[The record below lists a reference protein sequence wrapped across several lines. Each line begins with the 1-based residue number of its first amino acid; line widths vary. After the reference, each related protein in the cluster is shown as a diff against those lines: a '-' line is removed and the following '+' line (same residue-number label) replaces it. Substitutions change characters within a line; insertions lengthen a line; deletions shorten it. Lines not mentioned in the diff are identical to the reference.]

1 MFNLLKTKTMKRKTI
16 LQTFALAALA
26 LVSCVKAQE
35 VEVPDEKT
43 PESSDPVAVGFNA
56 YVNRGLATKAGA
68 VGMLT
73 TNTDGTAKLTD
84 SEIGFGVFAYY
95 NNGELYN
102 EMAKPDFMYNQHI
115 TYDGVN
121 WTYSPLRY
129 WPNEFGSN
137 AESEEVD
144 RLTFFAYAPWA
155 QVTPSTGVLISDYNE
170 TAAETDPSKSP
181 TTGIIG
187 MSRNTSLGAP
197 LVKYAVNYTPGKGV
211 DLCWGVAA
219 EDYEDAVA
227 GATQPT
233 IAAGK
238 TYQNVVKPTTEKRI
252 KFDFKHALA
261 SLNVQIDADIDAV
274 SPGHDEAL
282 HEFTRIFVRSV
293 TFEGFTTKGAL
304 NLNSEYQNN
313 ANPTWFDLSGSG
325 KLNSDPITI
334 YDGRRDGKEGIETG
348 EAKNESPSD
357 LNPLIVQSKTYNLA
371 VSSANDLVY
380 GYKAGESTMSDI
392 DQPGV
397 TNSPVNLFNNIEL
410 EAPVYVIPIDDEE
423 MKINIVYDVE
433 TADPTLA
440 GYLSDGETKGV
451 SVENAISQKI
461 TLSSGAPMK
470 LVAGKKYIIK
480 LHLGLTS
487 VKFDAEVSDWEDG
500 DEANTD
506 LPYNTFMISGTE
518 KTIATGSVAASVQF
532 VISGLTEGSTL
543 SFTEGSS
550 DISGTTFEGLSDAD
564 KVTSSGMVLVKTNVA
579 ENTTGAARDLTL
591 TVTET
596 LPDASTKVSTIT
608 IKQGVDIPIGSNK
621 SYDISSSALST
632 TQDFTISGL
641 AVGSTVELTPDAGLT
656 ATITDGVDSSN
667 KVTAADGTITIHAE
681 IPFNVTGEQ
690 RTLGLS
696 VSDGT
701 KTSAISFENQPAYT
715 LTVTGDTPDYVVS
728 WPENIPADG
737 GTISFVLEGLTINRT
752 LKFNSASSDFAGK
765 AQSQILD
772 GDPVI
777 VTNGATAGK
786 IASDGYAKVTV
797 NLKERGASAT
807 GERTIVLAFS
817 QHGAATDDVKQTTK
831 ITFIEEGR

>member
-1 MFNLLKTKTMKRKTI
+1 MRKKICYLGVLAVVLASCATKEP
-16 LQTFALAALA
+16 
-26 LVSCVKAQE
+26 LVPE
-35 VEVPDEKT
+35 T
-43 PESSDPVAVGFNA
+43 PEVVPEAKADSVLLDFGA
-56 YVNRGLATKAGA
+56 YVNRGIATKAGA

-84 SEIGFGVFAYY
+84 SQIGFGVFAYY

-115 TYDGVN
+115 TYDGAN

-197 LVKYAVNYTPGKGV
+197 LVKYSVNYTPGKGV

-219 EDYEDAVA
+219 ENYDDAVA

-233 IAAGK
+233 ITAGK

-274 SPGHDEAL
+274 SPAHDEAL
-282 HEFTRIFVRSV
+282 HEFTRIYVRSV
-293 TFEGFTTKGAL
+293 TFEGFTSKGAL
-304 NLNSEYQNN
+304 NLNSEYQDG

-371 VSSANDLVY
+371 LINPNDLIY
-380 GYKAGESTMSDI
+380 GYKSGESKMSSDL
-392 DQPGV
+392 QPGV
-397 TNSPVNLFNNIEL
+397 TNSAVNLFNNNSL

-423 MKINIVYDVE
+423 MKITIVYDVE

-470 LVAGKKYIIK
+470 LVAGKKYTIK

-487 VKFDAEVSDWEDG
+487 VKFDAAVSEWEDG
-500 DEANTD
+500 NEANTD
-506 LPYNTFMISGTE
+506 LPYNTFMLSGTN
-518 KTIATGSVAASVQF
+518 KDIAAGSVAGPVQF
-532 VISGLTEGSTL
+532 VISGLTEGSTV
-543 SFTEGSS
+543 SGDNGGSS
-550 DISGTTFEGLSDAD
+550 DVDAPIFEGLSDTG
-564 KVTSSGMVLVKTNVA
+564 KVTSSGMVLVKTNVS
-579 ENTTGAARDLTL
+579 ENTTGAPRDLTL
-591 TVTET
+591 TITET

-621 SYDISSSALST
+621 AYTLASAASG
-632 TQDFTISGL
+632 TQDITISGL
-641 AVGSTVELTPDAGLT
+641 VVGSTVTLTPDAGLT
-656 ATITDGVDSSN
+656 ASVTGGVDSSN
-667 KVTAADGTITIHAE
+667 KVTAADGTITIQAAV
-681 IPFNVTGEQ
+681 PVNATGDDLALNL
-690 RTLGLS
+690 T
-696 VSDGT
+696 VDDGA
-701 KTSAISFENQPAYT
+701 KTSVITLNQPAVSYLVNT
-715 LTVTGDTPDYVVS
+715 SENWPESISGTANTVRFKITGLTPNRPFEYNDSESKMIKDGSGVE
-728 WPENIPADG
+728 ENIP
-737 GTISFVLEGLTINRT
+737 VGL
-752 LKFNSASSDFAGK
+752 F
-765 AQSQILD
+765 
-772 GDPVI
+772 
-777 VTNGATAGK
+777 TNGTPTFDGLVSGK
-786 IASDGYAKVTV
+786 VPDSGEVTVIASFS
-797 NLKERGASAT
+797 NGAST
-807 GERTIVLAFS
+807 YGRTFKLVFNEKGIDNSSVVKTTTTVSIHQLAN
-817 QHGAATDDVKQTTK
+817 
-831 ITFIEEGR
+831 E

>member
-1 MFNLLKTKTMKRKTI
+1 MRKKI
-16 LQTFALAALA
+16 CYLGALAVVLA
-26 LVSCVKAQE
+26 SCTAKEPLAPE
-35 VEVPDEKT
+35 T
-43 PESSDPVAVGFNA
+43 PEVDPVANAESVPLDFGA
-56 YVNRGLATKAGA
+56 YVNRGIATKAGA
-68 VGMLT
+68 VGELT
-73 TNTDGTAKLTD
+73 TDKDGTTKLTD
-84 SEIGFGVFAYY
+84 SNIGFGVFAYY

-115 TYDGVN
+115 TYDGAN
-121 WTYSPLRY
+121 WGYSPLRY

-219 EDYEDAVA
+219 EDYDDAVA

-233 IAAGK
+233 ILAGK

-274 SPGHDEAL
+274 SPAHDVAL
-282 HEFTRIFVRSV
+282 HEFTRIYVRSV
-293 TFEGFTTKGAL
+293 TFEGFTSKGAL

-348 EAKNESPSD
+348 EAKNEAPSD
-357 LNPLIVQSKTYNLA
+357 LNPLIVQSKTYNLTLA
-371 VSSANDLVY
+371 NPNDLIY
-380 GYKAGESTMSDI
+380 SFKNGETEMSSPL
-392 DQPGV
+392 QPGV
-397 TNSPVNLFNNIEL
+397 TNSAVNLFNNNSL

-423 MKINIVYDVE
+423 MKITIVYDVE

-461 TLSSGAPMK
+461 TLSSGTPMK
-470 LVAGKKYIIK
+470 LVAGKKYTIK

-487 VKFDAEVSDWEDG
+487 VKFDAKVSDWEEG

-506 LPYNTFMISGTE
+506 LPYNTFMLSGTN
-518 KTIATGSVAASVQF
+518 KDIAAGSVAGPVQF
-532 VISGLTEGSTL
+532 VISGLTEGSTV
-543 SFTEGSS
+543 SGDTGGSS
-550 DISGTTFEGLSDAD
+550 DVDAPIFEGLSDAG
-564 KVTSSGMVLVKTNVA
+564 KVTSSGMVLVKTNVT
-579 ENTTGAARDLTL
+579 ENTTGAPRDLTL
-591 TVTET
+591 TITET
-596 LPDASTKVSTIT
+596 LPDASSKVSTIT

-621 SYDISSSALST
+621 AYTLASAASS
-632 TQDFTISGL
+632 TQDMTISGL
-641 AVGSTVELTPDAGLT
+641 AVGSTVTLTSDAGL
-656 ATITDGVDSSN
+656 AASITGGVDSSN
-667 KVTAADGTITIHAE
+667 QVTAADGTITIQATV
-681 IPFNVTGEQ
+681 PVNATGEDLALNL
-690 RTLGLS
+690 TVG
-696 VSDGT
+696 DGA
-701 KTSAISFENQPAYT
+701 KTSVITLNQPAVSAAAGATIAWPEDIDKAGATIKFKVSGLTALRRFEFSETDSTYQKEGSAEQALPRGFVT
-715 LTVTGDTPDYVVS
+715 VDIEGVTSAGKLSGTEATVTVVITPGAALSRDAKLVFK
-728 WPENIPADG
+728 EIG
-737 GTISFVLEGLTINRT
+737 GTSTVASTTNLT
-752 LKFNSASSDFAGK
+752 LH
-765 AQSQILD
+765 Q
-772 GDPVI
+772 
-777 VTNGATAGK
+777 
-786 IASDGYAKVTV
+786 
-797 NLKERGASAT
+797 
-807 GERTIVLAFS
+807 LANN
-817 QHGAATDDVKQTTK
+817 
-831 ITFIEEGR
+831 